1 MPVDALTKLSAVPG
15 AVLKAERVELQMCS
29 PMYAKSMAKACS
41 LLSSATEH
49 VLYHCH
55 SHFNVQV
62 CYKRACVDLFVAI
75 LLPFCMMCEYDFQSN
90 ALVPEVGTCQY

>member
-1 MPVDALTKLSAVPG
+1 VSGNVQRKSKSAGVVEALPKLSTLPG
-15 AVLKAERVELQMCS
+15 IVIKAERAELQLCS

-55 SHFNVQV
+55 YHLNLQV
-62 CYKRACVDLFVAI
+62 CLFGFEI
-75 LLPFCMMCEYDFQSN
+75 LRFTVLM
-90 ALVPEVGTCQY
+90 